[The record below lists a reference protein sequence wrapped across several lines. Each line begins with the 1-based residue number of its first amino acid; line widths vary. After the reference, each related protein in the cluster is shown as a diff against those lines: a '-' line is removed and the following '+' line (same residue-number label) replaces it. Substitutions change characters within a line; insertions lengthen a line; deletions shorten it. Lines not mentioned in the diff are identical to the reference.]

1 MKLNWG
7 QYRQIVQ
14 MVGISNEKVI
24 NRQIVINQRVNE
36 QFI

>member
-14 MVGISNEKVI
+14 MVVISNEKVI

-36 QFI
+36 RFI

>member
-7 QYRQIVQ
+7 QYRRIVQ
-14 MVGISNEKVI
+14 MVVISNEKVI

-36 QFI
+36 RFI